1 MKRVVSLVT
10 FFATLASPFW
20 AMAQSAL
27 PPEAPAQIISDV
39 PPQAAEQSGHAPA
52 LNFKGANGA
61 PIHILPNKQGQDA
74 RVRNNLSN
82 SSSTGNLQYH
92 RGGSIIPAVN
102 IYNIY
107 WLPAPAA
114 GSTTSVLQNGAPT
127 SMASNY
133 KNVLDAV
140 TTGVAT
146 SIGATNVYAP
156 DQGESLYNIAAQYY
170 QSLSGKVTYVA
181 DSGGLAAS
189 VVDTNP
195 YPASGCTDSV
205 TPGNCLTD
213 AQIQTEISKVMTAN
227 GWTPGINKIYV
238 MYTSS
243 GEGSC
248 ASGSACSYTYYCAYH
263 SAFGTSNAP
272 VVYVNMPYAHPAT
285 CQASGQTAPNALGT
299 DASADITSNTLTH
312 EIIEAVTD
320 PLGNAWFDSRG
331 NEIGDK
337 CAWNFGSN
345 SIISSVNGV
354 AENQYFGNSPSP
366 YNYFEM
372 QMEWSNAIS
381 GCAQVK

>member
-1 MKRVVSLVT
+1 M
-10 FFATLASPFW
+10 
-20 AMAQSAL
+20 
-27 PPEAPAQIISDV
+27 
-39 PPQAAEQSGHAPA
+39 
-52 LNFKGANGA
+52 
-61 PIHILPNKQGQDA
+61 
-74 RVRNNLSN
+74 
-82 SSSTGNLQYH
+82 
-92 RGGSIIPAVN
+92 N

-195 YPASGCTDSV
+195 YPASGCTNSV

-248 ASGSACSYTYYCAYH
+248 ASGSACSYTYYCAYIPL
-263 SAFGTSNAP
+263 SARRTLPWCTSICP
-272 VVYVNMPYAHPAT
+272 TLIPPPAKR
-285 CQASGQTAPNALGT
+285 QDRPRPMLSGLTRRP
-299 DASADITSNTLTH
+299 TSRR
-312 EIIEAVTD
+312 I
-320 PLGNAWFDSRG
+320 R
-331 NEIGDK
+331 
-337 CAWNFGSN
+337 
-345 SIISSVNGV
+345 
-354 AENQYFGNSPSP
+354 
-366 YNYFEM
+366 
-372 QMEWSNAIS
+372 
-381 GCAQVK
+381 